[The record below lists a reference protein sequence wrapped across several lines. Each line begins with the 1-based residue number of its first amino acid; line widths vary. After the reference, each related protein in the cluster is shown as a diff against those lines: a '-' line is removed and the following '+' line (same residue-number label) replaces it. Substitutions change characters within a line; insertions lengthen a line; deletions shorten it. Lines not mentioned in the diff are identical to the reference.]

1 MLTLFGLSTIKWGS
15 LIWSPSKIVS
25 LVSFVAVAV
34 RAMIGAWDTRD
45 LISWRLSNHSL
56 KAACLFDL
64 DFPLQKKVTYQWKT
78 FNVTISICMPYQLSF
93 FMYCVVY
100 SHILS
105 YTTYMY
111 KVKNAST
118 EDLEQAI
125 LKFSMKIP
133 LKSMNV
139 FSHKR
144 LICSS
149 YPSYIL
155 HSIPAGILQWYCSEE
170 TLSCW
175 KGWVKMCSRAGVTWL
190 FISHTCHSVFLSIPQ
205 NCEVQSHPVNAWKT
219 ARARDL
225 DSPRVEQ
232 ILLML
237 VSEKWRP
244 MPNATR
250 TLACWL

>member
-1 MLTLFGLSTIKWGS
+1 
-15 LIWSPSKIVS
+15 
-25 LVSFVAVAV
+25 
-34 RAMIGAWDTRD
+34 
-45 LISWRLSNHSL
+45 
-56 KAACLFDL
+56 
-64 DFPLQKKVTYQWKT
+64 
-78 FNVTISICMPYQLSF
+78 
-93 FMYCVVY
+93 
-100 SHILS
+100 
-105 YTTYMY
+105 MY
-111 KVKNAST
+111 KVKKCKYRRSWASYI
-118 EDLEQAI
+118 EI
-125 LKFSMKIP
+125 FNKIP
-133 LKSMNV
+133 FKSMNV
-139 FSHKR
+139 FSHKI

-175 KGWVKMCSRAGVTWL
+175 KGWVTMCSRAGVTWL
-190 FISHTCHSVFLSIPQ
+190 FISHTCHSVFLSIPH

-219 ARARDL
+219 SRARDL

-250 TLACWL
+250 ILACWL